1 MIRTFHISFLTMIL
15 AISGVKTAVGQ
26 NLVINELMQ
35 SNVDEIMDD
44 LNEFPDS
51 WVEVYNLGP
60 ETANLV
66 NYRIGITPDP
76 NAAWA
81 LPAYAIPAGGH
92 AIIYCDKEAQGLHSD
107 FRLDSGKG
115 CQVYLFMGASI
126 IDQVEDLPKQ
136 PAPNVAYGRKTDGSV
151 DWGYQLITTPGYS
164 NSNFICD
171 HDHILGNPIFSEP
184 GSVQTG
190 SRTILL
196 ELSVP
201 EGSPEGTVIHYTTD
215 GREPTRSDRRYSSPI
230 LITATSIIRAKL
242 FCDGWLSPRSTA
254 HSYILF
260 PRDLTL
266 PVISITT
273 DDSYMNDSQIGIF
286 PNNDTSNRTLH
297 HNWRRPANIEYFESE
312 GVPSAINQLG
322 EIRVGGGTT
331 RENSRKTL
339 VVYAN
344 KRFGTKRFSY
354 EFFPD
359 QKPGL
364 TEFKSFLLR
373 NAGNDFNSLF
383 MRDAIAQR
391 NMGSNADLDWQAW
404 SPAIVFINGE
414 YYSMLNIRERDN
426 EDNIYTNYN
435 GLEDIDL
442 IENWDD
448 LKEGDFNNFY
458 KFEAF
463 YHNSHTFAEYEEWM
477 DCEEFIN
484 LMIMDLYHN
493 NLDFPGNNIIIWRPR
508 AEGGRWRW
516 IAKDV
521 DYSLGMY
528 NIPYTYKI
536 FRWFYDPKYDPT
548 WYWGANHPEYTFLFR
563 HLMENTDFKN
573 MFIER
578 SAIYMGDFLNERGI
592 HKVWDPMYEKIKY
605 EYPYHRMKISRYP
618 DYNKEM
624 QHVNDWVAHR
634 SDEFYKQISNFY
646 DVGNPIPLEIN
657 TNQQDSP
664 LTSLSFNGVTL
675 SEGQFDGK
683 FYPNHTIRLD
693 AKPKEGMELMG
704 WWIQQTNGSS
714 TTSQEYMIT
723 DLDMEMPVC
732 SRLVIEPI
740 CYNIANGIINIGF
753 TPTTTKSNDVYD
765 LNGRKVRSGSTSLDG
780 LPRGIYIVGGRKVI
794 K

>member
-1 MIRTFHISFLTMIL
+1 
-15 AISGVKTAVGQ
+15 
-26 NLVINELMQ
+26 
-35 SNVDEIMDD
+35 
-44 LNEFPDS
+44 
-51 WVEVYNLGP
+51 
-60 ETANLV
+60 
-66 NYRIGITPDP
+66 
-76 NAAWA
+76 
-81 LPAYAIPAGGH
+81 
-92 AIIYCDKEAQGLHSD
+92 
-107 FRLDSGKG
+107 
-115 CQVYLFMGASI
+115 
-126 IDQVEDLPKQ
+126 
-136 PAPNVAYGRKTDGSV
+136 
-151 DWGYQLITTPGYS
+151 
-164 NSNFICD
+164 
-171 HDHILGNPIFSEP
+171 
-184 GSVQTG
+184 
-190 SRTILL
+190 
-196 ELSVP
+196 
-201 EGSPEGTVIHYTTD
+201 
-215 GREPTRSDRRYSSPI
+215 
-230 LITATSIIRAKL
+230 
-242 FCDGWLSPRSTA
+242 
-254 HSYILF
+254 
-260 PRDLTL
+260 
-266 PVISITT
+266 
-273 DDSYMNDSQIGIF
+273 
-286 PNNDTSNRTLH
+286 
-297 HNWRRPANIEYFESE
+297 
-312 GVPSAINQLG
+312 
-322 EIRVGGGTT
+322 
-331 RENSRKTL
+331 
-339 VVYAN
+339 
-344 KRFGTKRFSY
+344 
-354 EFFPD
+354 
-359 QKPGL
+359 
-364 TEFKSFLLR
+364 
-373 NAGNDFNSLF
+373 
-383 MRDAIAQR
+383 
-391 NMGSNADLDWQAW
+391 
-404 SPAIVFINGE
+404 
-414 YYSMLNIRERDN
+414 MLNIRERDN